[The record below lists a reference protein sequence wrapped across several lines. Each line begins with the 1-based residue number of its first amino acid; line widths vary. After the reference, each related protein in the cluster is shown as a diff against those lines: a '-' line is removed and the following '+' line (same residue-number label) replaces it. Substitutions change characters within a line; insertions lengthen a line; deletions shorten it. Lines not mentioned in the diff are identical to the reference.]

1 MARLRFAGITAVD
14 NEEMAHTQRRFGND
28 IMGEPK
34 FGGCRF
40 DANAAHPMQDVTIR
54 DFSYTAIGGV
64 RLADLP
70 AAPYPEVP
78 DLLQDPAAPGSENY
92 YPDGSRTTHLDV
104 RNVQGLVLEKLCFT
118 TLHPDERPQ
127 ILTECAFENLSAEM
141 Q

>member
-70 AAPYPEVP
+70 AAP
-78 DLLQDPAAPGSENY
+78 GSENY